1 MIPVLLLH
9 YPIYFLPNEIF
20 LDWTTSYYYCAYI
33 CRHPGFYQIHI
44 SCMFRVNQKTKY
56 IMNSVLEPHLPPPN
70 GKRIVVIGGGF
81 AGIEFAKKLTSR
93 DFQIVLL
100 DKNNYHQFQPLFY
113 QVATAGIEPSA
124 ISYPFRKLFQNKPN
138 FHFRLAEV
146 FHIDTVTHVL
156 ETSIGDITYDYLVL
170 AMGAQTNFYGNP
182 SLEKHTFPLKSTTE
196 SLVFRNSILK
206 KFEDALLAKTYEER
220 KKLLQ
225 FVVVGGGP
233 TGVEVS
239 GALAEM
245 KKFILPK
252 DYPEVDFDL
261 MKIFLIEG
269 SDRILSAM
277 SPGSSSTAKS
287 YLEKFGVEVFTNRT
301 VAHYDGSVAT
311 LSDQS
316 TIQTSTVIWAAGV
329 KAVRIDGLRQEVY
342 LPNNRIKVDPYN
354 RVTGYDNIYVLGD
367 QAVGVTAMPQVAQVA
382 IQQAWRLAKNL
393 NKGFDL
399 AKWRPFKYHDMGTMA
414 TVGRNKAV
422 AEIYGLKFSGFV
434 AWFIW
439 MFIHLISLLG
449 FKNRLQTLINWAW
462 NYFSYDQSLRLMI
475 NSHKEPTFLR
485 SPSSKAFRQ
494 VASTQAKETKDGSRP
509 SNERILA
516 TNP

>member
-1 MIPVLLLH
+1 M
-9 YPIYFLPNEIF
+9 
-20 LDWTTSYYYCAYI
+20 
-33 CRHPGFYQIHI
+33 
-44 SCMFRVNQKTKY
+44 
-56 IMNSVLEPHLPPPN
+56 
-70 GKRIVVIGGGF
+70 
-81 AGIEFAKKLTSR
+81 
-93 DFQIVLL
+93 
-100 DKNNYHQFQPLFY
+100 
-113 QVATAGIEPSA
+113 
-124 ISYPFRKLFQNKPN
+124 
-138 FHFRLAEV
+138 
-146 FHIDTVTHVL
+146 THVL

-367 QAVGVTAMPQVAQVA
+367 QAAGVTAMPQVAQVA